1 MEEKSSKHFS
11 KEFNSIHSWL
21 CHNRLGE
28 AIAKTMTNNSIFR
41 RIRFIYDFSD
51 QQMIDIFALTDVMVT
66 RSDVSDWLKKED
78 HEEYLDIN
86 DEMLS
91 IFLNGFII
99 LKRGRKDG
107 PLPVPE
113 KRLTNN
119 LIFRKMRIA
128 LNLIDEDIIQILALA
143 EMKMSKHELSAFFRS
158 PTQRQYVECNN
169 QVIRNFFQGLEK
181 REGREAQRGKKS

>member
-1 MEEKSSKHFS
+1 
-11 KEFNSIHSWL
+11 
-21 CHNRLGE
+21 
-28 AIAKTMTNNSIFR
+28 MTNNSIFR

-107 PLPVPE
+107 PLPVPD

-181 REGREAQRGKKS
+181 REGREEQRGKKS

>member
-1 MEEKSSKHFS
+1 
-11 KEFNSIHSWL
+11 
-21 CHNRLGE
+21 
-28 AIAKTMTNNSIFR
+28 MTNNSIFR

-143 EMKMSKHELSAFFRS
+143 EMKMSKHALSAFFRS

-181 REGREAQRGKKS
+181 REGREEQRGKKG

>member
-1 MEEKSSKHFS
+1 
-11 KEFNSIHSWL
+11 
-21 CHNRLGE
+21 
-28 AIAKTMTNNSIFR
+28 MTNNSIFR

-128 LNLIDEDIIQILALA
+128 LNLIDEDIIQIL
-143 EMKMSKHELSAFFRS
+143 
-158 PTQRQYVECNN
+158 
-169 QVIRNFFQGLEK
+169 
-181 REGREAQRGKKS
+181 

>member
-1 MEEKSSKHFS
+1 
-11 KEFNSIHSWL
+11 
-21 CHNRLGE
+21 
-28 AIAKTMTNNSIFR
+28 MTNNSIFR

-119 LIFRKMRIA
+119 LIFRKMRIG

-169 QVIRNFFQGLEK
+169 QVIRNFFQVLEK
-181 REGREAQRGKKS
+181 KEGREEQRGKKG